1 MREDDVELQ
10 RVVNEFFRAEYRGRW
25 YNITRNRYFGSSDL
39 IRQRQT
45 ERTSQSGVVS
55 PFDELFR
62 QYASEFGFDWRLL
75 AAQSYEESRFDPEAR
90 SRVGAMGLM
99 QIMPQTARGFGFDN
113 PDDPDQAV
121 HLGALYLRHQ
131 ADQFGP
137 EVENEEDL
145 IWFALAS
152 YKRGVRTC
160 RGCEKDG
167 GRTRAGSGQ
176 VVWGSGRGD
185 APSGPFRISFSD
197 EVWVLSFVLNP

>member
-1 MREDDVELQ
+1 M
-10 RVVNEFFRAEYRGRW
+10 
-25 YNITRNRYFGSSDL
+25 
-39 IRQRQT
+39 
-45 ERTSQSGVVS
+45 VS

-152 YKRGVRTC
+152 YN
-160 RGCEKDG
+160 
-167 GRTRAGSGQ
+167 AGFGH
-176 VVWGSGRGD
+176 VGD
-185 APSGPFRISFSD
+185 ARRMAAAHGRDPDRWFGEVEEVMPLLARSEYHSQTRYGYCRCTEPVNYVSRIREKLSAYRQLLPSDP
-197 EVWVLSFVLNP
+197 